1 MISESNNQDWGAEG
15 DLKRLG
21 IKRMGR
27 KYKKA
32 ARYIVA
38 VFAGAIICAVLL
50 CGLHISAYAE
60 EGAGSGRVLF
70 ISSYSY
76 AWDTVQIQIEG
87 IKKGIPNGIVVDY
100 EFMDTKRVADE
111 EAMRLFKEGL
121 AYRMSMVVPYDVVI
135 LGDDAALRFALEY
148 RDELFSGIP
157 LVFEGV
163 NDEAL
168 ALEAAKDPLITG
180 VVEKLSFQKNIELAL
195 SIYPDAENVVAVL
208 DNGLTGEA
216 ERRNFYNHAEL
227 YSELTFSELNTS
239 ELSETKLKYELS
251 HLPENT
257 ILIYVVMTE
266 DADGRQYTNREAIEM
281 ITQYASVPT
290 FRMVESGIGWGVLGG
305 NIVSME
311 QSGEIAAQ
319 IAADI
324 VRGKKDMEDMGVI
337 VDSPNIYCIDESVM
351 LKFGIKASALP
362 KETVFVNHEP
372 SFFERNREI
381 LIPVIIVLAALFVIC
396 LFACVDNL
404 KKRKLTAELEEARSY
419 LEDASQHDFLTGLP
433 NRSKFMNDLTETTKA
448 KQPCTVIMLDID
460 NFKHINDT
468 YGHSIGDEALK
479 AVASRLKSLRTQL
492 LTAYRF
498 AGDEF
503 IVILKSDN
511 VKIVDTAALQCLQV
525 FQKPFKLMGKV
536 HNIYGSVGVA
546 SYPGD
551 TEDYEKLIEC
561 ADAAMYS
568 VKKGGKN
575 AYAYYKNVKQ

>member
-1 MISESNNQDWGAEG
+1 
-15 DLKRLG
+15 
-21 IKRMGR
+21 MGQR
-27 KYKKA
+27 YKKRAWSITA
-32 ARYIVA
+32 AL
-38 VFAGAIICAVLL
+38 AGVIICAGLL
-50 CGLHISAYAE
+50 FYLHTNTYAAE
-60 EGAGSGRVLF
+60 STGSGRVLF

-87 IKKGIPNGIVVDY
+87 IKKGIPNGITIDY
-100 EFMDTKRVADE
+100 EFMDTKRVDNA
-111 EAMRLFKEGL
+111 EALQLFKEGL
-121 AYRMSMVVPYDVVI
+121 AYRMSMVAPYDVII
-135 LGDDAALRFALEY
+135 LGDDAALKFALEY
-148 RDELFSGIP
+148 RDELFLGIP
-157 LVFEGV
+157 LIFEGV
-163 NDEAL
+163 NDEEL
-168 ALEAAKDPLITG
+168 AMEASKDPLITG
-180 VVEKLSFQKNIELAL
+180 VIEKLSFQKNIELAL
-195 SIYPDAENVVAVL
+195 SLYPEAENVVAVL

-216 ERRNFYNHAEL
+216 ERKNFYSHAAL
-227 YSELTFSELNTS
+227 YPELTFSELNTS
-239 ELSETKLKYELS
+239 ELSETRLKYELS

-266 DADGRQYTNREAIEM
+266 DADGRQYTNREAIEL
-281 ITQYASVPT
+281 ISQYASVPA
-290 FRMVESGIGWGVLGG
+290 FRMVEGGIGWGVLGG

-311 QSGEIAAQ
+311 QSGQIAAE

-324 VRGKKDMEDMGVI
+324 ISGKRDMEDVGVV

-351 LKFGIKASALP
+351 IKYGIKVSALP

-381 LIPVIIVLAALFVIC
+381 LVPVAILLAALLTIC
-396 LFACVDNL
+396 AWVCVDNL

-433 NRSKFMNDLTETTKA
+433 NRSKFMHDLTETTKE

-468 YGHSIGDEALK
+468 FGHAIGDEALK

-503 IVILKSDN
+503 IIILKSDN
-511 VKIVDTAALQCLQV
+511 IKIVDTAAVQCLQV

-536 HNIYGSVGVA
+536 HNIHGSVGVA
-546 SYPGD
+546 SFPGD
-551 TEDYEKLIEC
+551 TEDYEQLIEC